1 VQSEGGASRVFVLD
15 GGFAQMDGKRLTL
28 LTEKAMEGSGIDAAA
43 AERELADANA
53 KVLAGGEGAMSLDQR
68 AALERAQRLARAK
81 IAAAQMT
88 RK

>member
-1 VQSEGGASRVFVLD
+1 MPSSGVIVVADTDNHRI
-15 GGFAQMDGKRLTL
+15 RLVDPS
-28 LTEKAMEGSGIDAAA
+28 SGD
-43 AERELADANA
+43 
-53 KVLAGGEGAMSLDQR
+53 VTTLAGGDGATSLDQR